1 MGLFGFDLVK
11 EAGGWE
17 AAMTEEE
24 ITEMEKK
31 GYDMSSVRCKQAEI
45 AAQEEAAE
53 AAFMEQRKAT
63 AVPTDLN
70 KLTSYRSTPRSTES
84 EFFKDVAGK
93 APLFGKDKWREK
105 FATAPLL
112 YGAVVQANSGLWLPG
127 REDDLPA
134 VFVFALDR
142 THIYDVEFLTARKH
156 GASPINLAN
165 RPSCREIVCRRTE
178 SYRSCSRHSRKSSC
192 RFSLLSSPVNT
203 IRPDVLR
210 GGLDLPTSINSF
222 IREQVVYQ
230 KGVYKVSSLGMGI
243 DVSACNGLYSF
254 ETIL

>member
-11 EAGGWE
+11 RGWRLGGCHDRGRNYRDGGKR
-17 AAMTEEE
+17 AM
-24 ITEMEKK
+24 ICRP
-31 GYDMSSVRCKQAEI
+31 SVVSKRKSQHE
-45 AAQEEAAE
+45 EEAAE

-142 THIYDVEFLTARKH
+142 THIYDIEWLTATAEKISEMKE
-156 GASPINLAN
+156 SP
-165 RPSCREIVCRRTE
+165 
-178 SYRSCSRHSRKSSC
+178 
-192 RFSLLSSPVNT
+192 
-203 IRPDVLR
+203 
-210 GGLDLPTSINSF
+210 
-222 IREQVVYQ
+222 
-230 KGVYKVSSLGMGI
+230 
-243 DVSACNGLYSF
+243 
-254 ETIL
+254 